1 MDPIPAL
8 TKMPI
13 VSGGIEKSQ
22 ICCFWIVISVT
33 LTRMAFLG
41 LLTALSLVYPTIAAD
56 ITRHPSILNSS
67 RIQRLEPRSPGNTFD
82 LLVNGTRLTRPP
94 LLSSVL
100 LASNISADPHQSS
113 PAYQL
118 LPEANMVHYCHKSLG
133 ENLNTSSC
141 SSALSRIYVN
151 NKVRRV
157 AQRGRGI
164 SASSYVPLRWLS
176 RESSPTDGTI
186 GRE

>member
-1 MDPIPAL
+1 M
-8 TKMPI
+8 
-13 VSGGIEKSQ
+13 S
-22 ICCFWIVISVT
+22 VIFI
-33 LTRMAFLG
+33 RMAFLG
-41 LLTALSLVYPTIAAD
+41 LLTALSLVYLTIAAD
-56 ITRHPSILNSS
+56 ITLQPSILNSS
-67 RIQRLEPRSPGNTFD
+67 RIQRLESGSPRNTVD

-94 LLSSVL
+94 LLTSAL
-100 LASNISADPHQSS
+100 LPSNISTDPHQSS

-118 LPEANMVHYCHKSLG
+118 LPETNMVHYCHKSLG

-176 RESSPTDGTI
+176 RKSSPTDGII